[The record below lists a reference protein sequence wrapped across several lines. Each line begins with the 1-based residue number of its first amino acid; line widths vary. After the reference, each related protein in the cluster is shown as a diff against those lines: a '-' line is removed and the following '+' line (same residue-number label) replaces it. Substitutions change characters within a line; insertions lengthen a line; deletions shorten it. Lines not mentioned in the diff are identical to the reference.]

1 MHNVHATQVTSSPMF
16 MKPRPSVLF
25 MVPKGLSKSKT
36 STPVYHSWV
45 ESLPKTAQTDIA
57 STPEWKQA
65 TYGSSSLPKLQLKK
79 FDGDPLQ
86 WPDCS
91 SMFMMLICLWME
103 RCNTF
108 RTLCLVEQ
116 SLQLKDMVT
125 VGILTIKH
133 WKNWTL
139 DLENPHLE
147 CKSYIWQIEKDI
159 ANEEWQT
166 AWSEKLIRYCVNY
179 SLDL

>member
-1 MHNVHATQVTSSPMF
+1 MGY
-16 MKPRPSVLF
+16 MKLPPFVLF

-36 STPVYHSWV
+36 STPVYLSWV

-57 STPEWKQA
+57 SSPEWKHV

-86 WPDCS
+86 WPDWS

-103 RCNTF
+103 RCNAF
-108 RTLCLVEQ
+108 RTLWSVEQ

-133 WKNWTL
+133 WKNWKL

>member
-1 MHNVHATQVTSSPMF
+1 MHNVHATQVISSPMF

-86 WPDCS
+86 WPDWS
-91 SMFMMLICLWME
+91 SMFMMLICL
-103 RCNTF
+103 
-108 RTLCLVEQ
+108 
-116 SLQLKDMVT
+116 
-125 VGILTIKH
+125 
-133 WKNWTL
+133 
-139 DLENPHLE
+139 
-147 CKSYIWQIEKDI
+147 
-159 ANEEWQT
+159 
-166 AWSEKLIRYCVNY
+166 
-179 SLDL
+179 